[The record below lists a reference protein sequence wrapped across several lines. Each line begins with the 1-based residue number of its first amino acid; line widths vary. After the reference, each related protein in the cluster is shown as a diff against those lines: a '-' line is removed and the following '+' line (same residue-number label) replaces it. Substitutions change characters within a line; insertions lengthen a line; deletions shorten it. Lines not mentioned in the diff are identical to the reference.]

1 MFRCFVSKPRD
12 KHLVQDVDEEEL
24 IENADCEC
32 KPKHTG
38 DSKELLIRKSGELFQ
53 TSILKGAGGGKGHQ
67 AL

>member
-1 MFRCFVSKPRD
+1 MFCVEAYRD

-38 DSKELLIRKSGELFQ
+38 DSVVQ
-53 TSILKGAGGGKGHQ
+53 KGY
-67 AL
+67 